1 MSSGVPQESVLDPLL
16 FALYVNELP
25 SLVSSSLLMFAD
37 DIKLYRIIRSPE
49 DCLQLQHDI
58 DVLEQWSET
67 WLLSFNVTKC
77 KILHIGNPAANCHHK
92 CTLHGVVL
100 ELLEDIRDLEIC
112 MDSKLKFHTH
122 TDLTANKANRILG
135 LISKVFECK
144 DSDIMLKL

>member
-1 MSSGVPQESVLDPLL
+1 
-16 FALYVNELP
+16 
-25 SLVSSSLLMFAD
+25 MFVD

-67 WLLSFNVTKC
+67 LLLSFNVIKC
-77 KILHIGNPAANCHHK
+77 KILHVGNPTANCNHK
-92 CTLHGVVL
+92 YTLRGVAL
-100 ELLEDIRDLEIC
+100 ERFEDIHDLGIC

-122 TDLTANKANRILG
+122 TGLTANKVNHILG

-144 DSDIMLKL
+144 DSDIMLKLYKSLVYPLLEYNNAIWGPYYIIDKHKIEAIQ